1 MALAVLMKYRILK
14 GLESHLVK
22 ERVPTEYKNL
32 AVSCESQLGEL
43 CTLIIFPHNR
53 KDIVKSSLVEKALN
67 KLGDLTDA
75 SLVVV
80 GGCFSS
86 ESVDILNFK
95 NAIFLSL
102 SEFYWTAAASNKLQG
117 EPKS

>member
-1 MALAVLMKYRILK
+1 MKYRILK

-53 KDIVKSSLVEKALN
+53 KDIVKSSLVEKAIN

-102 SEFYWTAAASNKLQG
+102 SEFYWTDAASNKLQG

>member
-1 MALAVLMKYRILK
+1 MFYV
-14 GLESHLVK
+14 HFFHFT
-22 ERVPTEYKNL
+22 PTNY
-32 AVSCESQLGEL
+32 
-43 CTLIIFPHNR
+43 
-53 KDIVKSSLVEKALN
+53 DISLVEKALN

-95 NAIFLSL
+95 NEIFLSL
-102 SEFYWTAAASNKLQG
+102 SEFYWTDAASNKLQG